1 MVLAMALAS
10 SCLAK
15 LPGEVTDAAG
25 GGLGG
30 YCCASRVQLKSVRW
44 LT

>member
-15 LPGEVTDAAG
+15 LHGEVTDAAG
-25 GGLGG
+25 GGWAVTAAQVA
-30 YCCASRVQLKSVRW
+30 CR
-44 LT
+44 